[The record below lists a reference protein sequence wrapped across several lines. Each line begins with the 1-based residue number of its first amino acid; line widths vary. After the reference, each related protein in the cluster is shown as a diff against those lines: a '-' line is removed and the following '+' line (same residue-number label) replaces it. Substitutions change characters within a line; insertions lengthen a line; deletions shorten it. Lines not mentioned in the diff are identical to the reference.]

1 MGVTEWAVRCVIKV
15 MNTKQRTKIFY
26 DSDYVLDSGIETR
39 TKAKPIADIIIAEE
53 LSGVEL
59 CSPRKA
65 TRQELEEVHSP
76 EYLDSLWNGDQDLL
90 RSLLASTGGVLE
102 AVDQALIDGF
112 SGSLSSGLHH
122 AKRTHDEGFC
132 YINGLALAALRALR
146 VHGLTDVAI
155 LDLDA
160 HCGGGTWQL
169 LGDDARVRL
178 ADVSTNSYDSWK
190 SLESRHH
197 LKVVH
202 DSKKYLIEVERAL
215 KHLSGAQILLYN
227 AGMDPFEGCS
237 TGGQPGITR
246 EVLQRR
252 EELVADWCRTN
263 NVPVLFVLAGGY
275 EGPNL
280 DLEGV
285 ARLHLLTIKEFAK

>member
-1 MGVTEWAVRCVIKV
+1 
-15 MNTKQRTKIFY
+15 MNTKPNTKIFY
-26 DSDYVLDSGIETR
+26 DDDYVLESELETR
-39 TKAKPIADIIIAEE
+39 TKAKPIAELIISDGV
-53 LSGVEL
+53 SGVEL
-59 CSPRKA
+59 RSPRKA
-65 TRQELEEVHSP
+65 TRAELEEVHSP
-76 EYLDSLWNGDQDLL
+76 EYLDSLWNGVQDLL

-132 YINGLALAALRALR
+132 YINGLALAALRAIH
-146 VHGLTDVAI
+146 VHGLTDIAI

-190 SLESRHH
+190 SLELRHH
-197 LKVVH
+197 LKVVR
-202 DSKKYLIEVERAL
+202 DSNNYLVEVEKAL
-215 KHLSGAQILLYN
+215 NHLSGIQFLIYN

-252 EELVADWCRTN
+252 EKLVADWCKEN

>member
-1 MGVTEWAVRCVIKV
+1 
-15 MNTKQRTKIFY
+15 
-26 DSDYVLDSGIETR
+26 LGIETR

-132 YINGLALAALRALR
+132 YINGLVLAALRALR
-146 VHGLTDVAI
+146 VHGLTDIAI

-160 HCGGGTWQL
+160 HCGGGTFEL
-169 LGDDARVRL
+169 IGNDVRVRL
-178 ADVSTNSYDSWK
+178 ADVSTNSYDSWN
-190 SLESRHH
+190 SFELRHH
-197 LKVVH
+197 LKVVR
-202 DSKKYLIEVERAL
+202 DTNNYLVEVEKAL
-215 KHLSGAQILLYN
+215 KHLSGVQLLIYN

-246 EVLQRR
+246 EVLQCR
-252 EELVADWCRTN
+252 EKLVADWCREN

-285 ARLHLLTIKEFAK
+285 ARLHLLTINEFAK

>member
-1 MGVTEWAVRCVIKV
+1 

-26 DSDYVLDSGIETR
+26 DNDYVLESGIETR

-132 YINGLALAALRALR
+132 YINGLALAALRAIH
-146 VHGLTDVAI
+146 VHGLTDTAI

-160 HCGGGTWQL
+160 HCGGGTFEL
-169 LGDDARVRL
+169 IGNDPRVRL

-190 SLESRHH
+190 SFELRHH
-197 LKVVH
+197 LKIVR
-202 DSKKYLIEVERAL
+202 DANNYLNEVEKAL
-215 KHLSGAQILLYN
+215 NHLIGVQLLIYN

-237 TGGQPGITR
+237 IGGLTGITR
-246 EVLQRR
+246 EILQRR
-252 EELVADWCRTN
+252 EKLVADWCRKN
-263 NVPVLFVLAGGY
+263 KVPALYVLAGGY

-285 ARLHLLTIKEFAK
+285 ARLHLLTISEFVF

>member
-1 MGVTEWAVRCVIKV
+1 MSKKTY
-15 MNTKQRTKIFY
+15 TKIFY
-26 DSDYVLDSGIETR
+26 NDDYVLDSGRETR
-39 TKAKPIADIIIAEE
+39 TKAKPIVKLIVSEGVP
-53 LSGVEL
+53 GVEL

-76 EYLDSLWNGDQDLL
+76 EYLDSLWNGNQDLL

-122 AKRTHDEGFC
+122 AKRTHEEGFC
-132 YINGLALAALRALR
+132 YINGLALAALRALN
-146 VHGLTDVAI
+146 VHGLTDVGI

-160 HCGGGTWQL
+160 HCGGGTFEL
-169 LGDDARVRL
+169 IGSDARVRL

-190 SLESRHH
+190 SFELRHH
-197 LKVVH
+197 LKVVR
-202 DSKKYLIEVERAL
+202 DSNNYLNEVDKAL
-215 KHLSGAQILLYN
+215 KHLSGVQILIYN

-246 EVLQRR
+246 EVLQSR
-252 EELVADWCRTN
+252 EKLVADWCREN
-263 NVPVLFVLAGGY
+263 KVPVLFVLAGGY

-285 ARLHLLTIKEFAK
+285 ARLHLLTISEFVQ

>member
-1 MGVTEWAVRCVIKV
+1 MSKKTY
-15 MNTKQRTKIFY
+15 TKIFY
-26 DSDYVLDSGIETR
+26 NDDYVLDSGRETR

-65 TRQELEEVHSP
+65 TRQELEEVHSL
-76 EYLDSLWNGDQDLL
+76 EYLDSLWNGNRDLL

-122 AKRTHDEGFC
+122 AKRTHEEGFC
-132 YINGLALAALRALR
+132 YINGLALAALRALN
-146 VHGLTDVAI
+146 VHGLTDVGI

-160 HCGGGTWQL
+160 HCGGGTFEL
-169 LGDDARVRL
+169 IGSDARVRL

-190 SLESRHH
+190 SFELRHH
-197 LKVVH
+197 LKVVR
-202 DSKKYLIEVERAL
+202 DSNNYLVEVEKAL
-215 KHLSGAQILLYN
+215 KHLSGIQFLIYN

-252 EELVADWCRTN
+252 EKLVADWCREN

-285 ARLHLLTIKEFAK
+285 ARLHLLTISEFVQ

>member
-1 MGVTEWAVRCVIKV
+1 MGVTEWAVRCVMRV

-26 DSDYVLDSGIETR
+26 DSDYVLDSGVETR

-202 DSKKYLIEVERAL
+202 DSKNYLVEVERAL

-252 EELVADWCRTN
+252 EELVADWCRTI

>member
-1 MGVTEWAVRCVIKV
+1 
-15 MNTKQRTKIFY
+15 MNTEQRTKVFY
-26 DSDYVLDSGIETR
+26 DIDYVLELGIETR

-132 YINGLALAALRALR
+132 YINGLVLAALRALR
-146 VHGLTDVAI
+146 VHGLTDIAI

-160 HCGGGTWQL
+160 HCGGGTFEL
-169 LGDDARVRL
+169 IGNDVRVRL
-178 ADVSTNSYDSWK
+178 ADVSTNSYDSWN
-190 SLESRHH
+190 SFELRHH
-197 LKVVH
+197 LKVVR
-202 DSKKYLIEVERAL
+202 DTNNYLVEVEKAL
-215 KHLSGAQILLYN
+215 KHLSGVQLLIYN

-246 EVLQRR
+246 EVLQCR
-252 EELVADWCRTN
+252 EKLVADWCREN

-285 ARLHLLTIKEFAK
+285 ARLHLLTINEFAK

>member
-1 MGVTEWAVRCVIKV
+1 MGVTEWAVRCVMRV

-26 DSDYVLDSGIETR
+26 DSDYVLDSGVETR

-102 AVDQALIDGF
+102 AVDRALIDGF

-202 DSKKYLIEVERAL
+202 DSKNYLIEVERAL

>member
-102 AVDQALIDGF
+102 AVDRALIDGF

-202 DSKKYLIEVERAL
+202 DSKNYLVEVERAL

-285 ARLHLLTIKEFAK
+285 ARLHLLTIDEFAK

>member
-1 MGVTEWAVRCVIKV
+1 

-26 DSDYVLDSGIETR
+26 DNDYVLESGIETR

-132 YINGLALAALRALR
+132 YINGLALAALRAIH
-146 VHGLTDVAI
+146 VHGLTNIAI

-160 HCGGGTWQL
+160 HCGGGTFEL
-169 LGDDARVRL
+169 IGNDPRVRL

-190 SLESRHH
+190 SFELRHH
-197 LKVVH
+197 LKIVR
-202 DSKKYLIEVERAL
+202 DANNYLNEVEKAL
-215 KHLSGAQILLYN
+215 NHLIGVQLLIYN

-237 TGGQPGITR
+237 IGGLTGITR
-246 EVLQRR
+246 EILQRR
-252 EELVADWCRTN
+252 EKLVADWCREN

-285 ARLHLLTIKEFAK
+285 ARLHLLTINEFVQ

>member
-1 MGVTEWAVRCVIKV
+1 

-26 DSDYVLDSGIETR
+26 DNDYVLESGIETR

-65 TRQELEEVHSP
+65 TRQELEEVHSL

-90 RSLLASTGGVLE
+90 LSLLASTGGVLE

-122 AKRTHDEGFC
+122 AKRTYDEGFC
-132 YINGLALAALRALR
+132 YINGLALAALRAIH
-146 VHGLTDVAI
+146 VHGLTDIAI

-169 LGDDARVRL
+169 LGDNARVRL

-190 SLESRHH
+190 SFELRHH
-197 LKVVH
+197 LKVVR
-202 DSKKYLIEVERAL
+202 DANNYLVEVENAL
-215 KHLSGAQILLYN
+215 KHLSGVQLLIYN

-246 EVLQRR
+246 EVLQCR
-252 EELVADWCRTN
+252 EKLVADWCKEN

-285 ARLHLLTIKEFAK
+285 ARLHLLTINEFAK